1 MTDQQISILILAPAL
16 YLYGCKM
23 YNCFK
28 IMLGTSFGKIDEEE
42 VKSLR
47 KKAYNFNDTA
57 WIYILLVQIG
67 SIIFKPWEHELRFQM
82 YAYAMLLTVALWLFG
97 RLTVYI
103 TTR

>member
-1 MTDQQISILILAPAL
+1 MTDQHIATLIFTPAL

-28 IMLGTSFGKIDEEE
+28 IVFSTSFGKIDEEQ
-42 VKSLR
+42 VKSLK
-47 KKAYNFNDTA
+47 KKAYNFNDMA

-67 SIIFKPWEHELRFQM
+67 SIIFKPWQNESGFQV
-82 YAYAMLLTVALWLFG
+82 YAHAILLTVALWLFG
-97 RLTVYI
+97 RLIVYT